1 MKVKMQ
7 ALKAGWCAEAEVNG
21 ETYRWECWGYS
32 RAEARKEAV
41 KEFTKAAR
49 RDAATERARRKIIRG
64 FINTTPSRHTKP
76 QEARLCLPHHRTLEI
91 RRRHPAL
98 DARV

>member
-41 KEFTKAAR
+41 KEFMKAAR
-49 RDAATERARRKIIRG
+49 RDAANERARRKIIRG
-64 FINTTPSRHTKP
+64 FINATPSRHPK
-76 QEARLCLPHHRTLEI
+76 QEAHL
-91 RRRHPAL
+91 
-98 DARV
+98 